1 MFREGFKASYK
12 LVLDLFAQM
21 VVPVI
26 KKMVSAIWIDAF
38 FFTVGEHVPEIL
50 LQIEV
55 PVPCPE
61 KDENRDAQNRKIQD
75 DEPFH
80 DCNCSFF
87 CCVSVGCV
95 VSGLVGWGW

>member
-1 MFREGFKASYK
+1 
-12 LVLDLFAQM
+12 
-21 VVPVI
+21 
-26 KKMVSAIWIDAF
+26 MVSFIWIDAF

-75 DEPFH
+75 DEIRH
-80 DCNCSFF
+80 GYICLTQNLYGIE
-87 CCVSVGCV
+87 VEKIGTAKVQK
-95 VSGLVGWGW
+95 